1 MNQTRIY
8 DKGIL
13 PVLQE
18 ELDNFESVVG
28 QFIQGD
34 WDPTAF
40 QAFRLRMGVYGQ
52 RQADVHMLRVK
63 LPVGEVFAEQ
73 LEALGTVAGE
83 YAPMKKGHV
92 TTRENMQFHFVPI
105 AEAHEAL
112 NVLGQV
118 GLSTREACGNTV
130 RNVAGCP
137 LSGVCN
143 DEPFDATPYA
153 GAYARYF
160 LRHPVTQSMPRKI
173 KSAFSGCEK
182 DCAITSIHDVGFIPR
197 VRMVDGQ
204 EERGFKMVVGG
215 GLSIM
220 ARIAPTLYE
229 FVSMSDYLRVSEA
242 VLRVF
247 DASDELRKNKMKARI
262 KFLVDRVGIDEF
274 RTMVERELEKP
285 WAQQP
290 IDTNSLLYLDDEGDE
305 GSDAPAPVHAAQAA
319 SRPSPNGDAGEYHL
333 WLTTNVQPQKQAGYF
348 VALVKLPQGDIQEHQ
363 FPLLAE
369 ITRKYASGRARFTQ
383 QQNMALRWV
392 GEESLYPLWRDLKKT
407 GLAEPEVNTITD
419 VTSCPGTDSCKLGI
433 TSSMGLGKAIRDEL
447 VTLDLSDPLV
457 KGMHIKMS
465 GCPNSC
471 GQHHIANL
479 GFHGASMKGDSGNQV
494 PAYEMFV
501 GGSYEDLNGQS
512 GSRIGMRPKGKIPAK
527 RVPEVIRTVLDYYQG
542 HRADSEPFNTF
553 VDRVGVAP
561 FEAIIAEYQDLGPL
575 NRDNI
580 NTYMDWD
587 KTVLYKLERGEGE
600 CAV

>member
-1 MNQTRIY
+1 MSQARINE
-8 DKGIL
+8 KGIL

-28 QFIQGD
+28 EFIQGD

-52 RQADVHMLRVK
+52 RQPDVHMLRVK

-73 LEALGTVAGE
+73 LETLGTIARE
-83 YAPMKKGHV
+83 FAPLKKGHV
-92 TTRENMQFHFVPI
+92 TTRENMQFHFVPLT
-105 AEAHEAL
+105 EAHEAL
-112 NVLGQV
+112 NVLGQT

-153 GAYARYF
+153 GAFARYF

-173 KSAFSGCEK
+173 KTAFSGCEK
-182 DCAITSIHDVGFIPR
+182 DCAITSIHDIGFIPR
-197 VRMVDGQ
+197 VREVDGQ
-204 EERGFKMVVGG
+204 EERGFKIVVGG

-229 FVSMSDYLRVSEA
+229 FVPASDYLRVSEA

-247 DASDELRKNKMKARI
+247 DASDELRKNRMKARI

-274 RTMVERELEKP
+274 RVMVESELEKP
-285 WAQQP
+285 WAQVT
-290 IDTNSLLYLDDEGDE
+290 IDPTPLLYLDDEA
-305 GSDAPAPVHAAQAA
+305 SDAPEAEPAAAPEE
-319 SRPSPNGDAGEYHL
+319 RLSPNGDAGEFDL
-333 WLTTNVQPQKQAGYF
+333 WAATNVEPQKQDGYF
-348 VALVKLPQGDIQEHQ
+348 VALIKLPQGDIMEDQ

-369 ITRKYASGRARFTQ
+369 ITRNYSSGRARFTQ

-392 GEESLYPLWRDLKKT
+392 RGESLYPLWRDLKAA

-433 TSSMGLGKAIRDEL
+433 TSSMGLGRAIREEL
-447 VTLDLSDPLV
+447 ATLDLSDPLV
-457 KGMHIKMS
+457 KSMHIKMS

-471 GQHHIANL
+471 GQHHIANI
-479 GFHGASMKGDSGNQV
+479 GFHGGSMKGEGGNQV

-501 GGSYEDLNGQS
+501 GGSYQDLRGQDEA
-512 GSRIGMRPKGKIPAK
+512 RIGMRPKGKIPAK
-527 RVPEVIRTVLDYYQG
+527 RVPEVIRTVLEYYQG
-542 HRADSEPFNTF
+542 NRAEAETFNSF
-553 VDRVGVAP
+553 VDRVGLAP
-561 FEAIIAEYQDLGPL
+561 FEAIAAEYQDLGPL
-575 NRDNI
+575 NRENI
-580 NTYMDWD
+580 DTYMDWS
-587 KTVLYKLERGEGE
+587 KTVLYKVERGEGE
-600 CAV
+600 CAI

>member
-1 MNQTRIY
+1 MSQARINE
-8 DKGIL
+8 KGIL
-13 PVLQE
+13 PVLQG

-28 QFIQGD
+28 EFIQGD

-52 RQADVHMLRVK
+52 RQPDVHMLRVK
-63 LPVGEVFAEQ
+63 LPVGEVFSEQ
-73 LEALGTVAGE
+73 LEALGEIAGRF
-83 YAPMKKGHV
+83 APLKKGHV
-92 TTRENMQFHFVPI
+92 TTRENMQFHFVPLT
-105 AEAHEAL
+105 EAHQAL

-137 LSGVCN
+137 LSGVCH

-153 GAYARYF
+153 GAFARYF
-160 LRHPVTQSMPRKI
+160 LRHPVTQAMPRKI
-173 KSAFSGCEK
+173 KTAFSGCEK
-182 DCAITSIHDVGFIPR
+182 DCAITAIHDIGFIPR
-197 VRMVDGQ
+197 VREVDGQ

-229 FVSMSDYLRVSEA
+229 FVPVSDYLRVSEA

-247 DASDELRKNKMKARI
+247 DASDELRKNRMKARI

-274 RTMVERELEKP
+274 RVMVERELEEP
-285 WAQQP
+285 WAQQTLDP
-290 IDTNSLLYLDDEGDE
+290 TPLLYLDDEE
-305 GSDAPAPVHAAQAA
+305 SDAPVAEPAAQAEPA
-319 SRPSPNGDAGEYHL
+319 PSPNGDAGEFNL
-333 WLTTNVQPQKQAGYF
+333 WAATNCQPQKQEGYF
-348 VALVKLPQGDIQEHQ
+348 VALVKLPQGDIQVDQ

-369 ITRKYASGRARFTQ
+369 ITRNYSSGRARFTQ

-392 GEESLYPLWRDLKKT
+392 RGESLYPLWRDLKAA

-433 TSSMGLGKAIRDEL
+433 TSSMGLGKAIREEL
-447 VTLDLSDPLV
+447 TAIDLSDPLV
-457 KGMHIKMS
+457 KGLHIKMS

-471 GQHHIANL
+471 GQHHIANI
-479 GFHGASMKGDSGNQV
+479 GFHGGSMKGDGGNQV

-501 GGSYEDLNGQS
+501 GGSYQDLQGQS
-512 GSRIGMRPKGKIPAK
+512 ESRIGTRPKGKIPAK
-527 RVPEVIRTVLDYYQG
+527 RVPDVIRATLGYYQG
-542 HRADSEPFNTF
+542 NRADAETFNAF
-553 VDRVGVAP
+553 VDRVGTAP
-561 FEAIIAEYQDLGPL
+561 FEAIIAEYQELGPL

-580 NTYMDWD
+580 DTYMDWS
-587 KTVLYKLERGEGE
+587 KTVLYKVERGEGE